1 MANFNNITIGQNVSV
16 NGLTVSVPTTTA
28 TNVPNGSITLG
39 ESILV
44 NTGAYQQV
52 YLSSSA
58 NPTIATITV
67 VGSLPSGSGSVAL
80 VASGSGFASNLGSIS
95 GSQASVISW
104 NQPLYALYAEAFTT
118 ASFVNF
124 IIVTQ

>member
-16 NGLTVSVPTTTA
+16 NGLTVSIPSSTT
-28 TNVPNGSITLG
+28 TNVPQGSITLG

-52 YLSSSA
+52 YLSGSS
-58 NPTIATITV
+58 NPIIATITA
-67 VGSLPSGSGSVAL
+67 VGSLPLGSGSISL
-80 VASGSGFASNLGSIS
+80 VASGSGFASNIGNLS
-95 GSQASVISW
+95 GSQASIISW
-104 NQPLYALYAEAFTT
+104 NQPLNALYAEAFTT

-124 IIVTQ
+124 VIVTQ